1 MSILHLL
8 GALLAHQNSLEFR
21 IYEWNNNKNPP
32 PRVLNMW
39 SGVYHPTLLYSSFH
53 NPKGSLLHI
62 ATGTTT
68 RTRPLYG
75 KKIDYTDD
83 WWWMIRSFIRRM
95 VPPPLLLYCRVPSV
109 HPSINRNHCHPKQS
123 LVAVAHYYYYSDDHW
138 SLHFWSSSHP
148 IGLDHLVSPGRCSI
162 IAIPHAWTFWSLV
175 GSLFSWLLLREWWWS
190 ASTRVAI

>member
-8 GALLAHQNSLEFR
+8 GAILAHQNSLEFR

-62 ATGTTT
+62 ATGTMT

-83 WWWMIRSFIRRM
+83 GW
-95 VPPPLLLYCRVPSV
+95 SV
-109 HPSINRNHCHPKQS
+109 HSFDEWYHHRYSCIFGFHPSIHQSSINRNHCHPKQS

-162 IAIPHAWTFWSLV
+162 IAIPPAWTFWSLV
-175 GSLFSWLLLREWWWS
+175 GSLFWLLLRECLWS
-190 ASTRVAI
+190 SSTRVTK